1 MFSVRILPDEG
12 LRTGRAEV
20 NVTILDQDLVTT
32 DPPIGTHTH
41 THTHTHTQHL
51 MNQCYTLGLPVVE
64 FSTDVYNV
72 LESDGGVIITLI
84 ASPPPPNNTIVSVL
98 FSTQDGSA
106 TGELHI
112 KTWNNDNMYS
122 FTLLV

>member
-1 MFSVRILPDEG
+1 M
-12 LRTGRAEV
+12 
-20 NVTILDQDLVTT
+20 
-32 DPPIGTHTH
+32 
-41 THTHTHTQHL
+41 
-51 MNQCYTLGLPVVE
+51 E

-84 ASPPPPNNTIVSVL
+84 ASPPPPNNTIISVL